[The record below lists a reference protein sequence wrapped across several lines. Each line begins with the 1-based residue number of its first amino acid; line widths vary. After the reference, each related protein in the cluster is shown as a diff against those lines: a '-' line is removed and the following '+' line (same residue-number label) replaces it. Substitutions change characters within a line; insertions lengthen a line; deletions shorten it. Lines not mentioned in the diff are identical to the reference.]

1 MATQANAGDGLVG
14 HIVGNIAASGRNP
27 LTFLIIRQ
35 ILLNETKN
43 VLLVK
48 KNQMFTVHKQVAQS
62 RKEVEKGKTKVF
74 KSVKEARKQLGD

>member
-1 MATQANAGDGLVG
+1 MLAQCLENLRNSSIIGMVFQNL
-14 HIVGNIAASGRNP
+14 IPASGRNP

-48 KNQMFTVHKQVAQS
+48 KDQMFTVHKQVAQS
-62 RKEVEKGKTKVF
+62 RF
-74 KSVKEARKQLGD
+74 RRQPICQ